1 MSYRWSNRLKRYML
15 ALAAALM
22 IAVTVQGFGS
32 AGQTP
37 VPGPA
42 TINYGMNSDLP
53 DIEAIWAEPL
63 SEPSPEGNVLLVAR
77 FANGPQLERR
87 LAFQIGKRDI
97 VLRDDGIG
105 GDKQAGDGRFS
116 AIARLD
122 LDELRANQNR
132 IQELQRK
139 LGRHLT
145 VPVFEGRQK
154 VAERRILLPDSN
166 GPDDIL
172 QLRPMGI
179 VEAVDPEKS
188 LVIRDPK
195 VIEDPT
201 RTFNP
206 CTGIGTPLGKWTF
219 GHLIQQMANRS
230 ATGIKPHKFVKQWL
244 KQWEK
249 KQVVN
254 GVVVPK
260 RSRIRSLIID
270 PWQQASGGADKPLD
284 LAKAPFRLLAIV
296 NRVDLR
302 DNSASAGSAGE
313 ARFVFA
319 ALGPGC
325 QPLQFTVI
333 FEYGIQR
340 SDCQAV
346 RDWAKQW
353 FDLGSLE
360 LGSPEYNTALE
371 AITEQF
377 VRAGA
382 DPSKPNGS
390 MLNQLRTNEIALT
403 SPWELREFKLS
414 AEGELK
420 QVTVKKTPDLSF
432 NRTAVLA
439 NFVNGNEA
447 DILAEKHVVPDQFP
461 VGNSFLAGSAPMPDR
476 VFWDNPT
483 TGPVITSREARHK
496 FSLQTCN
503 GCHQGET
510 NTEFTHI
517 KPTPFGTPAELSGF
531 MTGISVADPPD
542 GSPIREFNELQ
553 RRAADLDQLVNSSC
567 VIELLHKPLRMTH

>member
-1 MSYRWSNRLKRYML
+1 MSYTWSNRLKRYVL
-15 ALAAALM
+15 ALAMVL
-22 IAVTVQGFGS
+22 IFAVIVQGFGP
-32 AGQTP
+32 AGHTP

-42 TINYGMNSDLP
+42 TINRGMNSDLP

-63 SEPSPEGNVLLVAR
+63 SEPAPEGNVLLVVR
-77 FANGPQLERR
+77 FANGPQPEQR
-87 LAFQIGKRDI
+87 LAIQIGGSDI

-105 GDKQAGDGRFS
+105 GDKQAGDGSFS
-116 AIARLD
+116 AIVRLD

-132 IQELQRK
+132 VQELERK

-166 GPDDIL
+166 VSDDIV

-179 VEAVDPEKS
+179 AEAVDPEKS
-188 LVIRDPK
+188 LLIRDTR
-195 VIEDPT
+195 VVEDPS

-206 CTGIGTPLGKWTF
+206 CTGRGTPMGAWTF
-219 GHLIQQMANRS
+219 GRLFQQMANRS
-230 ATGIKPHKFVKQWL
+230 ATKIKPQKFVKQWI

-249 KQVVN
+249 DQVVN
-254 GVVVPK
+254 GLVVPK

-270 PWQQASGGADKPLD
+270 PWLQASGGAGKQFD

-302 DNSASAGSAGE
+302 DNSASGSGAGE
-313 ARFVFA
+313 ARFVFG

-325 QPLQFTVI
+325 QPLEFTVI
-333 FEYGIQR
+333 FEFGIQR

-346 RDWAKQW
+346 RDWARQW

-360 LGSPEYNTALE
+360 LGSPQYNAALE

-390 MLNQLRTNEIALT
+390 ALNQLRTNEISL
-403 SPWELREFKLS
+403 SNIWELREFKLS
-414 AEGELK
+414 AEGALK
-420 QVTVKKTPDLSF
+420 QVTVKLTPDLSL
-432 NRTAVLA
+432 NRTLVLV
-439 NFVNGNEA
+439 NFINANEA
-447 DILAEKHVVPDQFP
+447 DILADKHVVPEQFP
-461 VGNSFLAGSAPMPDR
+461 VGNSFLAGSAIMPG
-476 VFWDNPT
+476 VFWDNPP
-483 TGPVITSREARHK
+483 TGLQIASREARHK

-510 NTEFTHI
+510 ATDFTHI
-517 KPTPFGTPAELSGF
+517 KPTPFGIAARLSGF
-531 MTGISVADPPD
+531 MTGTNVVDPSD

-567 VIELLHKPLRMTH
+567 LVELLHKPLRMTH